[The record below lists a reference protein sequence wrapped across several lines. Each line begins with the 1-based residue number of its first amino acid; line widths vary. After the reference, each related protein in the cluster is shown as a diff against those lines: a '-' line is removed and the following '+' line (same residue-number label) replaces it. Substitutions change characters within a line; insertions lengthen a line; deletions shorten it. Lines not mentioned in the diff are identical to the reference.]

1 MKYIMG
7 VDGGGTHSRVLVTDL
22 NGNEIYQGIGKSTNI
37 ESNSLETV
45 QKNFKDLFQEF
56 HNKSDY
62 SKEECISI
70 CVGTAGAD
78 TPEAVD
84 LITGLISNLGYT
96 CFIEVLNDSEIALA
110 AETKGKPGIIII
122 SGTGSIGFGVNE
134 FGEKWRVGGFGYLV
148 GDEGSGYWVA
158 RKGIGAAL
166 QDFDHSGD
174 KTILTEMLKEHLK
187 LERFDK
193 ILDFIYSAN
202 KSEIAK
208 LATLV
213 IQGCEQGD
221 IVSKEIMDSA
231 AAYLARM
238 VITLARELQMTT
250 QSCPVIYGGG
260 FLTNSMCLCSSIS
273 DRILTKYPL
282 LKPFLLK
289 NEAQWG
295 AIYIAANK
303 AGIKI

>member
-1 MKYIMG
+1 MKYLMG
-7 VDGGGTHSRVLVTDL
+7 VDGGGTHSRLLVTDL

-37 ESNSLETV
+37 ESNDLETV
-45 QKNFKDLFQEF
+45 KKNFMDLFQEF
-56 HNKSDY
+56 HNRTNY
-62 SKEECISI
+62 SKEECLSI
-70 CVGTAGAD
+70 CIGTAGVD
-78 TPEAVD
+78 TPESLN
-84 LITGLISNLGYT
+84 LITDLTGNLGYQ
-96 CFIEVLNDSEIALA
+96 CFIEVMNDSEIALA

-134 FGEKWRVGGFGYLV
+134 CGKKWRVGGFGYLV

-166 QDFDHSGD
+166 QDFDHSGP
-174 KTILTEMLKEHLK
+174 KTILTDMLKEKLE

-193 ILDFIYSAN
+193 ILDYIYSTN

-221 IVSKEIMDSA
+221 IVSNEILHKA
-231 AAYLARM
+231 ADYLSRM
-238 VITLARELQMTT
+238 VITLARELQMTK
-250 QSCPVIYGGG
+250 QSYPVIYGGG
-260 FLTNSMCLCSSIS
+260 FLTNSPGLCSSIN
-273 DRILTKYPL
+273 DRILNQYPL
-282 LKPFLLK
+282 LHPSLLK
-289 NEAQWG
+289 KEAQWG
-295 AIYIAANK
+295 AIYIAASK

>member
-84 LITGLISNLGYT
+84 LLTGLIGNLGYQ

-122 SGTGSIGFGVNE
+122 SGTGSIGFGVNGY
-134 FGEKWRVGGFGYLV
+134 GEKWRVGGFGYLV

-166 QDFDHSGD
+166 QDFDRSGE
-174 KTILTEMLKEHLK
+174 KTLLTEMLTEHLK

-193 ILDFIYSAN
+193 ILDFIYSTN

-221 IVSKEIMDSA
+221 IVSKEILDKA
-231 AAYLARM
+231 ATYLARM
-238 VITLARELQMTT
+238 VITLAKELQMTK
-250 QSCPVIYGGG
+250 QSYPVIYGGG
-260 FLTNSMCLCSSIS
+260 FLTNSPGLCSSVS
-273 DRILTKYPL
+273 DKILIQYPL
-282 LKPFLLK
+282 LKPFPLK
-289 NEAQWG
+289 KEAQWG
-295 AIYIAANK
+295 AVYIAANK

>member
-7 VDGGGTHSRVLVTDL
+7 VDGGGTHSRLLVTDL
-22 NGNEIYQGIGKSTNI
+22 HGNEIYQGIGKSTNI
-37 ESNSLETV
+37 ESNSLEIV
-45 QKNFKDLFQEF
+45 QKNFVDLFQEF
-56 HNKSDY
+56 HNRTNY

-70 CVGTAGAD
+70 CIGTAGVD

-84 LITGLISNLGYT
+84 LVTGLIDQLGYP
-96 CFIEVLNDSEIALA
+96 CFIEVMNDAEIALA

-134 FGEKWRVGGFGYLV
+134 CGRKWRVGGFGYLV

-166 QDFDHSGD
+166 QDYDHSGE
-174 KTILTEMLKEHLK
+174 KTLLTEMLTKHLE

-193 ILDFIYSAN
+193 ILDFIYNAN

-208 LATLV
+208 LAALV
-213 IQGCEQGD
+213 IQGCKQGD
-221 IVSKEIMDSA
+221 TVSKEIMNKA
-231 AAYLARM
+231 AAHLART
-238 VITLARELQMTT
+238 VITLVKELQMTE
-250 QSCPVIYGGG
+250 QSYPVIYGGG
-260 FLTNSMCLCSSIS
+260 FLTNSPGLCSSIS
-273 DRILTKYPL
+273 DKILDQYPL
-282 LKPFLLK
+282 LTPFLLK
-289 NEAQWG
+289 REAQWG
-295 AIYIAANK
+295 AVYLAAKK

>member
-7 VDGGGTHSRVLVTDL
+7 VDGGGTHSRLLVTDL
-22 NGNEIYQGIGKSTNI
+22 KGIEIYQGIGKSTNI

-45 QKNFKDLFQEF
+45 KKNFMDLFQEF
-56 HNKSDY
+56 HNKTNY
-62 SKEECISI
+62 SKEECLSI
-70 CVGTAGAD
+70 CIGTAGVD
-78 TPEAVD
+78 TPESLD
-84 LITGLISNLGYT
+84 LITDLIGKLGYP
-96 CFIEVLNDSEIALA
+96 CLIEVMNDSEIALA
-110 AETKGKPGIIII
+110 AETKGKAGIIII

-134 FGEKWRVGGFGYLV
+134 YGEKWRVGGFGYLV

-166 QDFDHSGD
+166 QDFDHSGP
-174 KTILTEMLKEHLK
+174 KTILTDLLLEQLK

-193 ILDFIYSAN
+193 ILDFIYSTN

-221 IVSKEIMDSA
+221 IVSKEILHKA
-231 AAYLARM
+231 ADNLSRM
-238 VITLARELQMTT
+238 VITLVKELQMTK
-250 QSCPVIYGGG
+250 QSFPVIYGGG
-260 FLTNSMCLCSSIS
+260 FLTNSPSLCSAIN
-273 DRILTKYPL
+273 DRILNQYPL
-282 LKPFLLK
+282 LKPSQLK
-289 NEAQWG
+289 KEAQWG
-295 AIYIAANK
+295 AIYVAANK